1 MPLGNFSIVS
11 EKSNYQSYSI
21 TLQLFIF
28 KIVVKLSKPSEH
40 TMITWLLTLL
50 NGILVVLQ
58 IINTKNIN
66 DQHVS
71 VYNNLIPPKYR
82 IFLRARLSSH
92 VLTPPADMTCSK
104 ANHWKRKI
112 TLRNMIRASYVDC
125 GKTFGV
131 FTSKSQIK
139 VNFHS
144 CIR

>member
-40 TMITWLLTLL
+40 IMITWLLTLL

-66 DQHVS
+66 DQH
-71 VYNNLIPPKYR
+71 
-82 IFLRARLSSH
+82 
-92 VLTPPADMTCSK
+92 
-104 ANHWKRKI
+104 
-112 TLRNMIRASYVDC
+112 
-125 GKTFGV
+125 
-131 FTSKSQIK
+131 
-139 VNFHS
+139 
-144 CIR
+144 